1 MLEHVKYQVYKLTL
15 GNSVLQLL
23 WKNSSIISD

>member
-15 GNSVLQLL
+15 ENSVLQLL